1 MLALST
7 ATATFLAPRAMP
19 RASSVVRTRA
29 PMVRM
34 AERCEM
40 DPAVL
45 ERYMSLPVSGKVQLR
60 VPLH

>member
-7 ATATFLAPRAMP
+7 ATATFLAP
-19 RASSVVRTRA
+19 ASSVVRTRA

-45 ERYMSLPVSGKVQLR
+45 ERYMALPVSGKVQAEYLFIDKVR
-60 VPLH
+60 A